1 MVFSSS
7 LSMVSGIAPDPLEH
21 TLGATASGILG
32 GSFASPVTSDFSVVH
47 LPVGSGGMVD
57 ASPTGQLPTPVATGI
72 TTLPDNTKTTGH
84 PSDSGVIRGAQRI
97 PVTHPQP
104 RSYSWPSGTH
114 VAGDTLDLTQL
125 NGGSVAPQ
133 TSNFVHAMISYYTNP
148 DNFQTMSQ
156 WLADVDRLLDRATR
170 DQVLAAMSDMQKS
183 LPP

>member
-1 MVFSSS
+1 
-7 LSMVSGIAPDPLEH
+7 MVSGIAPDPLEH

-84 PSDSGVIRGAQRI
+84 PSDSGVISGTQRI
-97 PVTHPQP
+97 PPTHPP
-104 RSYSWPSGTH
+104 ARNYSWPSGTH

-125 NGGSVAPQ
+125 NGGSANYENPVY
-133 TSNFVHAMISYYTNP
+133 TTISYFTNP
-148 DNFQTMSQ
+148 NNFQTMSQ
-156 WLADVDRLLDRATR
+156 WLSDVARLPDRSTR
-170 DQVLAAMSDMQKS
+170 DQVLASISDMEKS

>member
-1 MVFSSS
+1 M
-7 LSMVSGIAPDPLEH
+7 
-21 TLGATASGILG
+21 
-32 GSFASPVTSDFSVVH
+32 
-47 LPVGSGGMVD
+47 
-57 ASPTGQLPTPVATGI
+57 
-72 TTLPDNTKTTGH
+72 
-84 PSDSGVIRGAQRI
+84 
-97 PVTHPQP
+97 THPQP

>member
-32 GSFASPVTSDFSVVH
+32 GSFAAPVTSDFLVVH

-84 PSDSGVIRGAQRI
+84 PSDSGVIRGGQRI

-104 RSYSWPSGTH
+104 RFYSWPSGTH

-125 NGGSVAPQ
+125 NGGSANYQNP
-133 TSNFVHAMISYYTNP
+133 VHTMISYYTNP

-170 DQVLAAMSDMQKS
+170 DQVLAVMRDMQKS

>member
-32 GSFASPVTSDFSVVH
+32 GSFASPVTSDLSVVR

-84 PSDSGVIRGAQRI
+84 PSGSGVIRGTQRI
-97 PVTHPQP
+97 PPTHPP
-104 RSYSWPSGTH
+104 ARNYSWPSGTH

-125 NGGSVAPQ
+125 NGGSANYLNP
-133 TSNFVHAMISYYTNP
+133 VHTMISYYTDPN
-148 DNFQTMSQ
+148 NFQTMSQ
-156 WLADVDRLLDRATR
+156 WLADVERLLDRSTR
-170 DQVLAAMSDMQKS
+170 NQVLAARSDMEKS